1 MEQKKSPK
9 ADLESKKNL
18 FFLLG
23 LVISLGLTLLA
34 FEWTNKP
41 KKAEQFGNIQVKE
54 VEDEF
59 IPLTRE
65 PEIKPPPLPPPATV
79 EILNIVDNDVEIE
92 DELEIEDTEADD
104 NTYIDI
110 APIIAAK
117 EEEEVKEEIFFNII
131 EEPAEF
137 PGGDK
142 ALYKF
147 IYDHINYPTIAEE
160 NGIQGK
166 VIIKFVVDEQGSAT
180 NAEVIRPVD
189 VNLDKEALRVIKML
203 PKFKPGKQRGKAV
216 KVYYVSTITFR
227 LE

>member
-41 KKAEQFGNIQVKE
+41 KKAEQFGNIQAQA

>member
-41 KKAEQFGNIQVKE
+41 KKAEQFGNIQAQE

>member
-9 ADLESKKNL
+9 ADLESNKNL

-41 KKAEQFGNIQVKE
+41 KKAEQFGNIQAQV

>member
-41 KKAEQFGNIQVKE
+41 KKAEQFGNIQAQE

-65 PEIKPPPLPPPATV
+65 QEVKPPPLPPPATV
-79 EILNIVDNDVEIE
+79 DILNIVDNDVEIE

-203 PKFKPGKQRGKAV
+203 PKFKPGKHRGKAV